1 MPFAYVKDGATKLS
15 DISANTS
22 TTSTVIGE
30 IKWKSE
36 TRAVLRGH
44 KKDLGAKFRD
54 ALIND
59 STITFLLSVL
69 GDLISKIISS
79 KTHKKPSVTLGN
91 YNGCKLST
99 KSRTE
104 ITEVKDLVNLDA
116 TLIRNIFAKNVELSN
131 AVIVRMKITSFYTYI
146 SVVTKEKV

>member
-1 MPFAYVKDGATKLS
+1 MPFAYVKDSATKLS

-79 KTHKKPSVTLGN
+79 KTYKKPSVTLGN
-91 YNGCKLST
+91 LNGCKL
-99 KSRTE
+99 
-104 ITEVKDLVNLDA
+104 
-116 TLIRNIFAKNVELSN
+116 
-131 AVIVRMKITSFYTYI
+131 
-146 SVVTKEKV
+146 